1 MRGNI
6 FMVYHMGQDA
16 IPIATLDTKVNDGK
30 YHRVK
35 FVRNGANA
43 MLQVDWEKEYKNPV
57 GKLIFPSYY
66 FLQICLCCS
75 FQHTVGS

>member
-1 MRGNI
+1 
-6 FMVYHMGQDA
+6 MGQDA

-35 FVRNGANA
+35 FVRNGADA

-57 GKLIFPSYY
+57 GKLIFSVLLL
-66 FLQICLCCS
+66 FANMSLLFFS
-75 FQHTVGS
+75 THS